1 MTTPPPQAIVESKPE
16 RSWAQLVPLI
26 VLGALLWFLY
36 RGLQERG
43 IPIAIQF
50 QAGQGLQP
58 GDSVRYL
65 GIDIG
70 TVQDVALDPAGDR
83 VIVQA
88 ELKKSARDLAR
99 TGTRFWVVRPRV
111 GFGGLAGL
119 DTLVGSRYIDTLP
132 GPVGARHTETFTGM
146 EEPPIQVPEGAL
158 ELTLVANHI
167 GGLTPGAPVLWK
179 RIEVG
184 RVLSVGLS
192 SDARAIHG
200 RIAIDPQYTALIL
213 ETTRFYLNTG
223 LNLDVGLSGMRL
235 EVDSL
240 KALLI
245 GGVAFATPE
254 EPAAPARMGQHFAL
268 ADKPKD
274 EWLDW
279 QPSLLI
285 GQASDAQSVE
295 RPKPTKALL
304 SYKSGLIGRTRKQDG
319 WTLWTDRGL
328 LGQALVLNVAEEY
341 MESASLEVS
350 GGAYIPMASSNEDGL
365 ALLKGVAPPEGTAVL
380 WKAAQCRNLTQAE
393 DCLIFGDPNVTAL
406 AIDASAIDQ
415 DTWKL
420 NETVPINSDWQGAA
434 VIARKDGALVG
445 LLLFSDEG
453 VRIAPLPVELLESR

>member
-1 MTTPPPQAIVESKPE
+1 MTNPPPQAIIESKPQ
-16 RSWAQLVPLI
+16 RSWAQLVPLF

-36 RGLQERG
+36 RGMQERG
-43 IPIAIQF
+43 IPVTIQF
-50 QAGQGLQP
+50 KAGQGLQP

-70 TVQDVALDPAGDR
+70 TIQDVALHPSGDR
-83 VIVQA
+83 VVVHA

-132 GPVGARHTETFTGM
+132 GPVETRHTETFTGL

-184 RVLSVGLS
+184 RILSVGLS
-192 SDARAIHG
+192 SDSRAIHG
-200 RIAIDPQYTALIL
+200 RIAIDPQYTALLL
-213 ETTRFYLNTG
+213 ETSRFYLSTG

-235 EVDSL
+235 EIDSL

-254 EPAAPARMGQHFAL
+254 EPASPARMGQHFAL

-274 EWLDW
+274 EWLTW

-285 GQASDAQSVE
+285 GQASDALSMD

-328 LGQALVLNVAEEY
+328 LGQAIVLNVDAEHL
-341 MESASLEVS
+341 ESASLEVS
-350 GGAYIPMASSNEDGL
+350 GGAYIPNVSSIEEGL
-365 ALLKGVAPPEGTAVL
+365 TLLKGIAPPDNSSAI
-380 WKAAQCRNLTQAE
+380 WKAAQCRNLTE
-393 DCLIFGDPNVTAL
+393 PEYCLIFGDTNVTAL

-434 VIARKDGALVG
+434 VIARTDGALVG
-445 LLLFSDEG
+445 LLLFNDEG
-453 VRIAPLPVELLESR
+453 VRIAPLPTELFE